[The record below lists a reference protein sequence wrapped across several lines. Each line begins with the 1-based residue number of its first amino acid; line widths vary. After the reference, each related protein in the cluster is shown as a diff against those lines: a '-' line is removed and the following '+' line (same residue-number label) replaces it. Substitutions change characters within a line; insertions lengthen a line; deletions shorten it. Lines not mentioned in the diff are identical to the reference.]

1 MEPYTIEDIELLRK
15 KSGLSYKEAVNLQD
29 YHSGSLARALI
40 DLEKHGRLK
49 EEDNNGKEG
58 TRTMSDNTK
67 RNETKEKALGLLQKL
82 YRSRV
87 KIRKGD
93 TNVFNV
99 SVLFSALCLLLA
111 PHMTIAGVIVSMI
124 LGYQF
129 SFTGMDPD
137 FASDSLEKMVKSAA
151 QNAKSSVSSVVNTIS
166 TETKELQKKAAVSR
180 ENAKQ
185 SVPEK
190 KESAA
195 PKNKHGMGVTLIRLI
210 QKYGI
215 VGYDAMRTVET
226 PVPQWVFMLGAAY
239 TPQEFARSVCAPN
252 EYIALTST
260 DCKPYYKE
268 VDIELPANWLHDRFY
283 NIPMDTL
290 LTKTEQAVREH
301 HGVCWESKEHA
312 MAIVGIAHDDSGE
325 PFFIMKNSWGT
336 EDPYKGLTYL
346 SFEDFRDQTLAI
358 EMPLAFFQ
366 TAMVR

>member
-15 KSGLSYKEAVNLQD
+15 KSGLSYQEAVNLLD

-151 QNAKSSVSSVVNTIS
+151 QNAKSSVSSVVQTITNES
-166 TETKELQKKAAVSR
+166 KELQKKGNIKFELNLGKDSR
-180 ENAKQ
+180 KDPEKE
-185 SVPEK
+185 PEK
-190 KESAA
+190 KQDEFADQAKNLRDQAKELEETMDSFFESNPAATSFHSAYSAA
-195 PKNKHGMGVTLIRLI
+195 ASSVPTIQVPVQTETRDGEVTTEEND
-210 QKYGI
+210 QD
-215 VGYDAMRTVET
+215 GYS
-226 PVPQWVFMLGAAY
+226 
-239 TPQEFARSVCAPN
+239 SVT
-252 EYIALTST
+252 I
-260 DCKPYYKE
+260 
-268 VDIELPANWLHDRFY
+268 
-283 NIPMDTL
+283 
-290 LTKTEQAVREH
+290 
-301 HGVCWESKEHA
+301 G
-312 MAIVGIAHDDSGE
+312 
-325 PFFIMKNSWGT
+325 
-336 EDPYKGLTYL
+336 
-346 SFEDFRDQTLAI
+346 
-358 EMPLAFFQ
+358 
-366 TAMVR
+366 

>member
-15 KSGLSYKEAVNLQD
+15 KSGLSYQEAVNLLD

-58 TRTMSDNTK
+58 TRTMSDNIK

-185 SVPEK
+185 SAPEK

-195 PKNKHGMGVTLIRLI
+195 PASPVIKESSDPAESIRKQAKELEETMDSFFDNNPSAGFNSAYSAAASSVPTIQVPVQTETRDGEVT
-210 QKYGI
+210 
-215 VGYDAMRTVET
+215 
-226 PVPQWVFMLGAAY
+226 
-239 TPQEFARSVCAPN
+239 
-252 EYIALTST
+252 
-260 DCKPYYKE
+260 
-268 VDIELPANWLHDRFY
+268 
-283 NIPMDTL
+283 
-290 LTKTEQAVREH
+290 
-301 HGVCWESKEHA
+301 
-312 MAIVGIAHDDSGE
+312 
-325 PFFIMKNSWGT
+325 T
-336 EDPYKGLTYL
+336 ED
-346 SFEDFRDQTLAI
+346 DQDGYSSVTI
-358 EMPLAFFQ
+358 G
-366 TAMVR
+366 